1 MTGSPK
7 ACQSL
12 EDLLYLTLEGG
23 KGRGGEGGEGKEER
37 EGGPHRQESIA
48 EVEDAPVMSQLGDTP
63 CLKTCILNEAAH
75 ITSHIT
81 SHTSRYLPRRLTI
94 LVSQPVPSLQGV
106 H

>member
-37 EGGPHRQESIA
+37 EGGPHRQEGIA
-48 EVEDAPVMSQLGDTP
+48 EVEDAPVMSQQADTP

-75 ITSHIT
+75 ITSHT
-81 SHTSRYLPRRLTI
+81 RAGTY
-94 LVSQPVPSLQGV
+94 QGD
-106 H
+106 